1 MTRFKSGSFTVV
13 AILGIIAVTAPG
25 RLAAQEAESGS
36 FGIGLQSSWPSYGL
50 SGVYDMSDRITLQAV
65 VGALGTVTNL
75 SGRALYRFDQREKYD
90 LYGFGTAGLWR
101 YDYTI
106 DTESVVGF
114 GGGAGIELDWRSII
128 SPDDNSFPPLY
139 SSFDLGFVLA
149 DFDFYDFSGLYFGGG
164 LHYRF

>member
-1 MTRFKSGSFTVV
+1 MV
-13 AILGIIAVTAPG
+13 AIVEIVATVAPEQA
-25 RLAAQEAESGS
+25 AAQDAESGR
-36 FGIGLQSSWPSYGL
+36 FGVGLQSSWPSYGL
-50 SGVYDMSDRITLQAV
+50 SGIYDMSDQITLQAV

-75 SGRALYRFDQREKYD
+75 GARALYRFNQQEKYN

-114 GGGAGIELDWRSII
+114 GGGAGIELDWREII
-128 SPDDNSFPPLY
+128 SPEDGSFPPLY

-149 DFDFYDFSGLYFGGG
+149 DFDHYNFSGFSFGGG